1 MAGSKLSFAISALIE
16 ICKAG
21 MKGPVGA
28 REIADATGLSKRYLE
43 QVLGL
48 LKRSGIVTSSRG
60 KNGGYELAFPPDRIS
75 LSDIWRAIREEV
87 TISVNEV
94 NQPAQTSEQSGAR
107 AVALLR
113 EDLYHLVS
121 DYMNDKSLG
130 VLALLDLEADEMYHI

>member
-16 ICKAG
+16 IYKAG

-60 KNGGYELAFPPDRIS
+60 KNGGYELAFPPDRIN
-75 LSDIWRAIREEV
+75 LSDIWRAIREDV
-87 TISVNEV
+87 TISVNEA
-94 NQPAQTSEQSGAR
+94 NYPPQAHEKSGSR
-107 AVALLR
+107 AVSSLR

-121 DYMNDKSLG
+121 DYMEDKSLRA
-130 VLALLDLEADEMYHI
+130 LALLDLEADEMYHI